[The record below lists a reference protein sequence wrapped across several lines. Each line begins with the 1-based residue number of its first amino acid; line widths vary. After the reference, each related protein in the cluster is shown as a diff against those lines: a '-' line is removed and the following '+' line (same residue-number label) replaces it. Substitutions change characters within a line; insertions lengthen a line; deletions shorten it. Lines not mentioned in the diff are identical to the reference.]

1 MSGNTKEIKNKRKKT
16 ILERVDEFRKNK
28 PKSAKLTIIELE
40 EIRSA
45 GSTFN
50 IIVTA
55 FYYGYMKGSKASK
68 GGAK

>member
-16 ILERVDEFRKNK
+16 ILERVDKFRKNK
-28 PKSAKLTIIELE
+28 PKSAKLTINELE

-45 GSTFN
+45 GNTFD

-55 FYYGYMKGSKASK
+55 FYYGFMKGSEASK